1 MSKEVFVVSIL
12 VDRINNKLVA
22 TPVVIHTIC
31 VGEYEQTYVVQE
43 SLTNTHLRQVPKKW
57 MFDDEAVA
65 QAYIVENKEALE
77 EQCFDVLEAM
87 EDWK

>member
-22 TPVVIHTIC
+22 TPVVIQTIC

-43 SLTNTHLRQVPKKW
+43 SLTNTHLRQVPKRW
-57 MFDDEAVA
+57 MFDDEFSAK
-65 QAYIVENKEALE
+65 QYIVDNKTALD
-77 EQCFDVLEAM
+77 EQCIDVVEAM
-87 EDWK
+87 KDWK